1 MFRLMISGLTAIA
14 IGLVSGWTFLSATAV
29 ELSPTTAPALASP
42 GWPTTTPIPSSRI
55 DEEHAPATKAPTV
68 APSIHTADAPA
79 SAAPVPFSAQVKSA
93 PVVGMRDKGGKLR
106 NRVAHPDD
114 DDD

>member
-1 MFRLMISGLTAIA
+1 
-14 IGLVSGWTFLSATAV
+14 
-29 ELSPTTAPALASP
+29 
-42 GWPTTTPIPSSRI
+42 
-55 DEEHAPATKAPTV
+55 
-68 APSIHTADAPA
+68 
-79 SAAPVPFSAQVKSA
+79 VPFSAQVKSA